1 MHMTEEIPGII
12 PGVLHSLSERQL
24 SQGGRSHKLFS
35 LIKTMQMNGYHTC
48 ISKALFVLMTPF
60 AAVILTET
68 MRKTFLEYNFSE
80 EVGSPDN
87 QLLVYKP

>member
-1 MHMTEEIPGII
+1 
-12 PGVLHSLSERQL
+12 
-24 SQGGRSHKLFS
+24 
-35 LIKTMQMNGYHTC
+35 
-48 ISKALFVLMTPF
+48 MTPF

-87 QLLVYKP
+87 QLLVYKPWSAESRPCAVWVGLLWPKEIFVDLNAEFFDIRLLLQNP